1 MLTKDYIMRMIDMLI
16 KVLERLLLM
25 KESKNYN
32 EALDEIEKVT
42 KELFGLN
49 RKFINSLSDSQLIK
63 MIAISETLFAPNCY
77 LLGVLFKE
85 EAEIFKLQG
94 EPEKSTEMYERS
106 LIFFVEG
113 LKNSNAAIEPDHLT
127 KINQV
132 IETLGDEAISV
143 SAERNLVFYFE
154 LIGKF
159 DKAEDLLYD
168 LIDFDSKYIN
178 DGIQFCERLLKK
190 EDNVLIHGNLPR
202 EEITDSL
209 SFLKNKIK
217 NI

>member
-1 MLTKDYIMRMIDMLI
+1 
-16 KVLERLLLM
+16 M

-63 MIAISETLFAPNCY
+63 MIAVSETLFAPNCY

-94 EPEKSTEMYERS
+94 EPEKSMEMYERS
-106 LIFFVEG
+106 LNLFVEG
-113 LKNSNAAIEPDHLT
+113 LKNSTTTIEHDHLT

-132 IETLGDEAISV
+132 IETLEDAAINIET
-143 SAERNLVFYFE
+143 ERNLVFYYEF
-154 LIGKF
+154 
-159 DKAEDLLYD
+159 
-168 LIDFDSKYIN
+168 
-178 DGIQFCERLLKK
+178 
-190 EDNVLIHGNLPR
+190 
-202 EEITDSL
+202 
-209 SFLKNKIK
+209 
-217 NI
+217 